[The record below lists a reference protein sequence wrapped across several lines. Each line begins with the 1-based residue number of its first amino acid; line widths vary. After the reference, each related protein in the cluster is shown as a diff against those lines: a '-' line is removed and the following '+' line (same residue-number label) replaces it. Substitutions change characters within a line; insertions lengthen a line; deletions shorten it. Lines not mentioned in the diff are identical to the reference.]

1 MSTDANKAILKRFWE
16 EIFNEGNASVVDEL
30 VAKDYLNH
38 DLIPGEAPGSEGL
51 KQFVFLLRNA
61 FPDLHFT
68 VQKTV
73 AAEDT
78 VVTRWQAMG
87 EHGGEFMG
95 VPPTGKRVSVTGM
108 AMHRVDNGKV
118 VEAWNNWDGLG
129 MLTQL
134 GVLPGSRRRWFVTRV
149 DTALQAAEWKGE
161 GITPFP

>member
-38 DLIPGEAPGSEGL
+38 DSDPGRGAWKRGAEAVCLLAAQRLPG
-51 KQFVFLLRNA
+51 F
-61 FPDLHFT
+61 LHFT

-87 EHGGEFMG
+87 DHGGEFMG

-134 GVLPGSRRRWFVTRV
+134 GVLPGPGGGGS
-149 DTALQAAEWKGE
+149 
-161 GITPFP
+161 